1 METIK
6 TLVLVG
12 GISKNSLN
20 QRLFNEI
27 EKHYHGALAFT
38 QFAIEKLPYY
48 SQDIDNGTLPIVN
61 EFKAVIKNSQAVLL
75 ITPEYNRSFPGVLK
89 NALDWGSRPYEQ
101 NTWGGKPAAIMGAS
115 VGKLGTFAAQG
126 QLRAVCSFLNM
137 HVMNQPEFYGTA
149 QTLLDETGLID
160 KALPFVQKY
169 LDSFE
174 QWVRQHI
181 SMVGSKQ

>member
-27 EKHYHGALAFT
+27 EKHYNGKLAFT

-48 SQDIDNGTLPIVN
+48 SQDIENESLPIVE
-61 EFKAVIKNSQAVLL
+61 EFKTAIRISQAILL

-89 NALDWGSRPYEQ
+89 NALDWGSRPYEY
-101 NTWGGKPAAIMGAS
+101 NSWSGKPAAIMGAS

-137 HVMNQPEFYGTA
+137 QVMNQPEFYGTA
-149 QTLLDETGLID
+149 QTLLDETGLIV

-174 QWVRQHI
+174 LWVEQHLN
-181 SMVGSKQ
+181 MVRSKQ